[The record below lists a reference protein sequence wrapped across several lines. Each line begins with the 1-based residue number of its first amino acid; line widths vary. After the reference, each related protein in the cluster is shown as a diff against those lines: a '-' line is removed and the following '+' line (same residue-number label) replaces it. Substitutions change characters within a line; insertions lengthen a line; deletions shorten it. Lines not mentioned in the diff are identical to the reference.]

1 MSVTFVFYA
10 IVVILSIDF
19 LIGRTLSWL
28 NIRNSRKPLPG
39 LVADIYDA
47 DKYAKQQA
55 YFRANAKL
63 GWIMSLFSFVL
74 VLCMY
79 VFGGFVLVDTWSRML
94 VDNELA
100 VSLVFF
106 GILYYANDILTI
118 PFQLYDTFSIEARF
132 GFNRVTP
139 RLFVTD
145 KLKGWGLNLLIGGGL
160 LCLIILI
167 YQQIPDYFWIV
178 AWAVVT
184 VFGLFMSLFYSE
196 LIVPLFNKQTPL
208 EAGEL
213 RDAIEQFARKT
224 DFSVQNI
231 YVMDSSKRSTKS
243 NAYFT
248 GWGKKKRIVLY
259 DTLINDLETPEIVAV
274 LAHEIGHNKH
284 KHTLK
289 SMSVSMPSSLLL
301 FFLLGLI
308 LKYDVFAQAVGC
320 ASASFHINML
330 VFGILYTPVSVTLD
344 LLSNYL
350 SRKHEY
356 QADAFVRRHGCA
368 EQLVGALKKISAG
381 SLSNLTPP
389 PLYVFFYYS
398 HPTLCQRI
406 SRLLQD

>member
-79 VFGGFVLVDTWSRML
+79 VFGGFALVDTWSRML

-196 LIVPLFNKQTPL
+196 LIVPLFNK
-208 EAGEL
+208 
-213 RDAIEQFARKT
+213 
-224 DFSVQNI
+224 
-231 YVMDSSKRSTKS
+231 
-243 NAYFT
+243 
-248 GWGKKKRIVLY
+248 
-259 DTLINDLETPEIVAV
+259 
-274 LAHEIGHNKH
+274 
-284 KHTLK
+284 
-289 SMSVSMPSSLLL
+289 
-301 FFLLGLI
+301 
-308 LKYDVFAQAVGC
+308 
-320 ASASFHINML
+320 
-330 VFGILYTPVSVTLD
+330 
-344 LLSNYL
+344 
-350 SRKHEY
+350 
-356 QADAFVRRHGCA
+356 
-368 EQLVGALKKISAG
+368 
-381 SLSNLTPP
+381 
-389 PLYVFFYYS
+389 
-398 HPTLCQRI
+398 
-406 SRLLQD
+406 